1 MSMLPGITALRLF
14 VALAVPFSVF
24 LLGMPAAAK
33 AEMQAPYS
41 GQKISLDLQQAEI
54 GDVLR
59 LIAEVSGLNI
69 IAGPEV
75 RGTVTARLVDVPWDQ
90 ALAVLLKLHSL
101 TQERYGNVILIAPMQ
116 RVISQRQ
123 ALLHAQQAAQ
133 QAEPTVTH
141 VVPIK
146 YRDATALKAV
156 LEQHLGTCAV
166 VSVDARTNTL
176 LITGTP
182 SCLRSDGKPA
192 P

>member
-1 MSMLPGITALRLF
+1 MLLGITALRL
-14 VALAVPFSVF
+14 VIALAMSF
-24 LLGMPAAAK
+24 LVLPRGLPAVAR
-33 AEMQAPYS
+33 AETQAPYS
-41 GQKISLDLQQAEI
+41 GQKISLDLRQAEI

-69 IAGPEV
+69 IAGPAV
-75 RGTVTARLVDVPWDQ
+75 QGMVTARLAHVPWDQ
-90 ALAVLLKLHSL
+90 ALTVLLKLHGL
-101 TQERYGNVILIAPMQ
+101 TQERHGNVILIAPVQ
-116 RVISQRQ
+116 QVISQRRE
-123 ALLHAQQAAQ
+123 LLHARQAVEQAA
-133 QAEPTVTH
+133 PTVTH

-182 SCLRSDGKPA
+182 SCLRP
-192 P
+192 